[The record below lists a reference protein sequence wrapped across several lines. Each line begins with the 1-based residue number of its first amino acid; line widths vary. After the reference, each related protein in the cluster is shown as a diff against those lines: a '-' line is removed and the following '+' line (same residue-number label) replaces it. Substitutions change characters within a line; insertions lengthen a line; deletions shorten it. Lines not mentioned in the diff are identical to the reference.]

1 MAGHERRESRSR
13 WYAAEIDAVLADL
26 ATRREGLG
34 REEVH
39 ERRERYGP
47 NRLEIQKSRS
57 AVARLLAQFH
67 NVLIYLLI
75 GAGIATALLDHAVD
89 SAVIFGVVIV
99 NALIGFVQEG
109 KAERALDAIRDLL
122 APRAVVV
129 RAEET
134 VEIPAEDL
142 VPGDIVK
149 LRSGDKVPAD
159 LRLLQ
164 TRSLQVDEAALTGE
178 SIPVEKT
185 PAPVATDAPLGDRSS
200 MAYAGTLVTSG
211 RGLGVAVGTGTRT
224 EIGLIS
230 TLVGDIEKLTTPLL
244 RQLAIFGRRLSVA
257 ILLLAAG
264 TFAFGLLL
272 HGYSATEMF
281 MAAVG
286 IAVAA
291 IPEGLP
297 AILTITLALGVQRM
311 ARRNAIIRRL
321 PAVET
326 LGSVTVI
333 CSDKTG
339 TLTRNE
345 MTVQTLV
352 TRDAIFTISGVGYAP
367 DGEICHHDHSVPP
380 DEQPLLTE
388 LMRAA
393 VLCSDAVVRRDEERW
408 ILEGAP
414 TEGALVT
421 AALKA
426 ELDPDAE
433 RKAIP
438 RTDLIPFE
446 SEHRFMATL
455 HHDHEGRAFAIV
467 KGAPERLL
475 EMCSQQRGKDGDEP
489 LEPEYWQQQMT
500 ELADRGQ
507 RLLALAT
514 RRCDEDPREL
524 RFEDVESELT
534 LLGFFGLA
542 DPPRQEAIAAVAACR
557 EAGIRV
563 KMITGDHAGTARA
576 IGRELGLDSEQVLT
590 GQEVEEL
597 GDGELERAAADVDVF
612 ARASPKH
619 KLRLVEGLQARR
631 QVVAM
636 TGDGV
641 NDAPALK
648 RADVGIAMGRKG
660 TDAAKE
666 ASEMVLADD
675 NFASIVSA
683 VEEGRTVYDNLK
695 KAITFVLPTNG
706 GEALVLIAAIALGR
720 TLPMTPVQ
728 ILWVNMITAVTL
740 ALALAFDPP
749 EPGVMRRPPRTSDE
763 PLLSRFLLW
772 RIGFVSTILLIGTF
786 GLFVY
791 ERETG
796 ASIER
801 ARTVAV
807 NTLVVFEIF
816 YLWNARHLLDPVLS
830 REGLFGS
837 RPALL
842 AIGLV
847 IGFQIAFTY
856 AVPMQFL
863 FGTEAIDAAT
873 WIRIVAVGSSV
884 LFLVELEKWVI
895 RGRDDGHREG
905 GTSR

>member
-1 MAGHERRESRSR
+1 MAANDGGETRSL
-13 WYAAEIDAVLADL
+13 WYAEEIDAVLSVL
-26 ATRREGLG
+26 ATSLEGLDE
-34 REEVH
+34 EEVR
-39 ERRERYGP
+39 ERRERHGP
-47 NRLEIQKSRS
+47 NRLEIQESRS
-57 AVARLLAQFH
+57 ALARLLAQFH

-75 GAGIATALLDHAVD
+75 GAGIVTALLDHAVD

-109 KAERALDAIRDLL
+109 KAERALDAIRNLL

-129 RAEET
+129 RADET

-164 TRSLQVDEAALTGE
+164 TRSLQLDEAALTGE
-178 SIPVEKT
+178 SIPVEKA
-185 PAPVATDAPLGDRSS
+185 PEPVAADASLGDRSS

-211 RGLGVAVGTGTRT
+211 RGLGVAVATGAKT

-230 TLVGDIEKLTTPLL
+230 TMVRDVEKLTTPLL
-244 RQLAIFGRRLSVA
+244 RQLAIFGRRLSLV
-257 ILLLAAG
+257 IVLLAAG

-272 HGYSATEMF
+272 RGYSATEMF

-297 AILTITLALGVQRM
+297 AILTITLAIGVQRM

-345 MTVQTLV
+345 MTAQTVV
-352 TRDAIFTISGVGYAP
+352 TRHAVFKISGVGYAP
-367 DGEICHHDHSVPP
+367 NGEFRCDDCPVSPSA
-380 DEQPLLTE
+380 QPLLTE
-388 LMRAA
+388 ILRGA
-393 VLCSDAVVRRDEERW
+393 VLCSDAVVRRDGESW

-433 RKAIP
+433 RKTIP

-455 HHDHEGRAFAIV
+455 HHDHEGRAFVYV

-475 EMCSQQRGKDGDEP
+475 EMCSQQRGEGCDEP
-489 LEPEYWQQQMT
+489 LEPDHWRQQT
-500 ELADRGQ
+500 SEIADRGQ
-507 RLLALAT
+507 RLLAIAT

-524 RFEDVESELT
+524 RFEDVESDLT
-534 LLGFFGLA
+534 LLGFFGLS
-542 DPPRQEAIAAVAACR
+542 DPPRPEAIEAVAACR

-576 IGRELGLDSEQVLT
+576 IGRELGLDSERVLT
-590 GQEVEEL
+590 GQDIEEL
-597 GDGELERAAADVDVF
+597 GDNELERAAAAVDVF

-695 KAITFVLPTNG
+695 KAITFILPTNG

-749 EPGVMRRPPRTSDE
+749 EAGVMRRPPRASDE

-772 RIGFVSTILLIGTF
+772 RIAFVSTILLIGTF

-791 ERETG
+791 EREAG

-816 YLWNARHLLDPVLS
+816 YLWNARHLLDPVLT

-837 RPALL
+837 RPALI

-856 AVPMQFL
+856 APPMQFL
-863 FGTEAIDAAT
+863 FGTEGLDAAT
-873 WIRIVAVGSSV
+873 WVRIVAVGSSV
-884 LFLVELEKWVI
+884 LFLVELEKWGF
-895 RGRDDGHREG
+895 RLRDRRRRWR